1 MIGGARLALALGLF
15 APAPAPAPEAG
26 DEVEVDVTATDLSA
40 YAKQSPRCPRKA
52 EHCFGVVAHVV
63 IGEDGPVESPAWLAE
78 RVEEA
83 NRHFAAI
90 SVGFRVIEARPV
102 EAAFWHM
109 ATREDRDRIG
119 ADAFTEGVVHLFLV
133 GQLDD
138 VDVPGEV
145 IRGVHWRLRRDTH
158 ARWIIMSKIAAPM
171 VLAHELGHFFGLPH
185 SGYPISI
192 MNKTPRE
199 RPPHAERT
207 FARPEVERMRGF
219 LTYMLFFGELK
230 NRR

>member
-1 MIGGARLALALGLF
+1 VIAALAVALSLF
-15 APAPAPAPEAG
+15 APAAAPAAVPDSNAEA
-26 DEVEVDVTATDLSA
+26 VDLRAF
-40 YAKQSPRCPRKA
+40 AKESPRCPRKA
-52 EHCFGVVAHVV
+52 AHCFGIVAHVV
-63 IGEDGPVESPAWLAE
+63 VDEDGPVESASWLAE
-78 RVEEA
+78 RVAEA
-83 NRHFAAI
+83 NRHFAPI

-102 EAAFWHM
+102 AAEFWHL

-119 ADAFTEGVVHLFLV
+119 ADQFSEGVVHLFLV

-171 VLAHELGHFFGLPH
+171 VLAHELGHFFWLPH
-185 SGYPISI
+185 SSYRVSI
-192 MNKTPRE
+192 MNKTPRV
-199 RPPHAERT
+199 RPPWEERT
-207 FARPEVERMRGF
+207 FARPEIDRMRGF

>member
-1 MIGGARLALALGLF
+1 MIALALVLAWPGSPESPPE
-15 APAPAPAPEAG
+15 APAP
-26 DEVEVDVTATDLSA
+26 DLAAFVSE
-40 YAKQSPRCPRKA
+40 SPRCPRQA
-52 EHCFGVVAHVV
+52 AHCFGIVAHLVV
-63 IGEDGPVESPAWLAE
+63 DENGEVESAKWLAE

-83 NRHFAAI
+83 NRHFSAI
-90 SVGFRVIEARPV
+90 DVGFRVIEARPL
-102 EAAFWHM
+102 AAEFWHV

-119 ADAFTEGVVHLFLV
+119 ADAFTEGVVHLFVV

-138 VDVPGEV
+138 VDVEGEV

-185 SGYPISI
+185 SRYRVSI

-199 RPPHAERT
+199 RPPWNERT
-207 FARPEVERMRGF
+207 FAKPEVERMQGF

-230 NRR
+230 HRR